1 MKTPTTNVLIA
12 LSNILQRN
20 SSILTP
26 IFRSNGSA
34 NAAGDSLEY
43 FIKDMFCTGA
53 SQYQYDYE
61 KDEVYSKYL
70 SWKGNSSNFPDFIVR
85 GGVGVEPK
93 KLNNESYSTLALN
106 SSYPKDYIYPDSQNL
121 PKVIDEDD
129 WEKKEVIYVAG
140 NLSKSNKLIS
150 LWFVYGNT
158 MVADR
163 KVYLDLINDI
173 REAVKETEATLVQSV
188 ELARARGIDPLRF
201 TNLRMRGMYE
211 LQHPHNVF
219 SNYVSRTDIPIEA
232 SKIFLVILKKDFQN
246 IIDKPDFDQFYS
258 NGQLVRHEIMIPD
271 PNSPLNMLEAII
283 FEGWTR

>member
-1 MKTPTTNVLIA
+1 MTTPTTNVLIA

-61 KDEVYSKYL
+61 KDEVYDKYL

-93 KLNNESYSTLALN
+93 KLNNTSYSTLALN

-121 PKVIDEDD
+121 PKIIDESN

-140 NLSKSNKLIS
+140 NLNKSNKLIS
-150 LWFVYGNT
+150 LWFAYGNT

-163 KVYLDLINDI
+163 SVYLDLINDI
-173 REAVKETEATLVQSV
+173 REAVKETDATLVPSI
-188 ELARARGIDPLRF
+188 ELARARGIDPLKY

-211 LQHPHNVF
+211 LQHPHIVF
-219 SNYVSRTDIPIEA
+219 NEYISRHDIPLEA
-232 SKIFLVILKKDFQN
+232 SKIFLVLLKKDYEN
-246 IIDKPDFDQFYS
+246 IQDKPDLSEFYF
-258 NGQLVRHEIMIPD
+258 NGQLTSHEIFIDD
-271 PNSPLNMLEAII
+271 PNSTENKLEAII